1 MTEKNPLDVDLEL
14 APMDPRRAHDPNEEA
29 HDWQWFMSSPRG
41 RRILA
46 RLRKECGVGLSS
58 FAGDGFT
65 DYREGR
71 RSIGLYAEQLALR
84 FTPAAYTEM
93 ILEHNQ

>member
-1 MTEKNPLDVDLEL
+1 MSETNPLDVELEAGQML
-14 APMDPRRAHDPNEEA
+14 AARADPNEEA

-71 RSIGLYAEQLALR
+71 RSIGLYAEQLALHY
-84 FTPAAYTEM
+84 TPAAYTEM